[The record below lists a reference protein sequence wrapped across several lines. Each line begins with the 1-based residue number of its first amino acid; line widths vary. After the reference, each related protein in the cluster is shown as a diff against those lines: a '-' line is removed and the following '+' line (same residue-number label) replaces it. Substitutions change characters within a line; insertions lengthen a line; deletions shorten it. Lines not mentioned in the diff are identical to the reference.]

1 MTRALSL
8 LFARLTSLKAPQMIS
23 DADDTARAI
32 MTLTLLGRTIDP
44 TPMIE
49 HFESPSYF
57 RTFEGERN
65 PSFSANCN
73 ILSSLL
79 LMTDPKTY
87 FNQILKATVF
97 LCDTWDCEVVQD
109 KWVSVKTLVC
119 ALEDE
124 PTCNRIFLNIIP
136 SCCWRNV

>member
-1 MTRALSL
+1 
-8 LFARLTSLKAPQMIS
+8 MIS

-32 MTLTLLGRTIDP
+32 MTLTFLGRTVDP
-44 TPMIE
+44 TPMVE
-49 HFESPSYF
+49 RFQSPSYF

-79 LMTDPKTY
+79 LISDPQTY
-87 FNQILKATVF
+87 YNGILKATFF
-97 LCDTWDCEVVQD
+97 LCDTWDCELVRD
-109 KWVSVKTLVC
+109 KWVSVKTLIY

-124 PTCNRIFLNIIP
+124 PT
-136 SCCWRNV
+136 

>member
-1 MTRALSL
+1 MV
-8 LFARLTSLKAPQMIS
+8 S

-32 MTLTLLGRTIDP
+32 MSLRLLGRTIDP
-44 TPMIE
+44 IPMIE
-49 HFESPSYF
+49 HFESPTCF

-79 LMTDPKTY
+79 LITDPKTY

-109 KWVSVKTLVC
+109 KWVSVKTLVY
-119 ALEDE
+119 ALEVE
-124 PTCNRIFLNIIP
+124 PICNRISLITIP
-136 SCCWRNV
+136 SCCWLNVL